1 MANISEF
8 RLLSYKDIK
17 TLLEISSDT
26 TAKRYLEDIRTTTG
40 APKVLYCH
48 FKRYFKIP

>member
-8 RLLSYKDIK
+8 RLLTYKDIK
-17 TLLEISSDT
+17 TLLEISSDN
-26 TAKRYLEDIRTTTG
+26 TAKKYLEDIKQTTG

-48 FKRYFKIP
+48 FKKYFKIS